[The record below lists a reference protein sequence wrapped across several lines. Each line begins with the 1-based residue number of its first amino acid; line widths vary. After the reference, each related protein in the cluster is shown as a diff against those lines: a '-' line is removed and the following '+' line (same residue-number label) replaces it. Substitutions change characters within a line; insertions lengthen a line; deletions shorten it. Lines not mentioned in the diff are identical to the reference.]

1 MKRVLAFVLFAT
13 GLCVPAMAQNYFPGT
28 QTFQEPNYPQTPVVF
43 TLTSQTSP
51 VLTPPGV
58 STMIIQGIGASLTTA
73 TGALTQTQTT
83 ADASYAANIAGW
95 TSLRFVT
102 SGTFTGT
109 SITLNIVLSGH

>member
-58 STMIIQGIGASLTTA
+58 STMVIQGIGASLTTATFALQGSLDGTHWIPLNVSSTTAAGAPA

-83 ADASYAANIAGW
+83 ADASYAAN
-95 TSLRFVT
+95 
-102 SGTFTGT
+102 
-109 SITLNIVLSGH
+109 